1 MTAADRDPLY
11 PLMLEEERRHPAPAS
26 PSPALEPAMDDR
38 ALEASSPSTLVS
50 ALERLEEL
58 VREETLALRAHAD
71 IDFAEISRR
80 KSRSLLELTRIARA
94 VPPRFDSGTLNR
106 VRALREALQQNFELL
121 GLHLKAAQEVGSIL
135 HTAIRDAESDGTYST
150 AVSYG
155 RGMT

>member
-1 MTAADRDPLY
+1 
-11 PLMLEEERRHPAPAS
+11 
-26 PSPALEPAMDDR
+26 MDDR
-38 ALEASSPSTLVS
+38 ALEASSPCTLGS
-50 ALERLEEL
+50 ALDRLEEL

-94 VPPRFDSGTLNR
+94 VPPRLDTGTLNR

-121 GLHLKAAQEVGSIL
+121 GLHLTAAQEVGSIL

-150 AVSYG
+150 AMAYG